1 MNTSNSTSTNNL
13 NLDFK
18 LKTDADNE
26 LSDSG
31 TNGTVYIS
39 MPDNISVEVYFET
52 DSRQNIN
59 LISIGDCYKKANQID
74 EDYDYTLLTEHEL
87 VIRSIID
94 KFLSDNPVDCGEYQ
108 EYDTAKS
115 LGFSNSDFLY
125 GN

>member
-1 MNTSNSTSTNNL
+1 MSTSKNTL
-13 NLDFK
+13 NTKSFK
-18 LKTDADNE
+18 LNTDADNE
-26 LSDSG
+26 LCDSG

-52 DSRQNIN
+52 DTRQNIN
-59 LISIGDCYKKANQID
+59 LISIGDAYKTVNQID
-74 EDYDYTLLTEHEL
+74 EDYDYTLLPEHDL

-94 KFLSDNPVDCGEYQ
+94 KFLFDNPVEDTEYQ

-115 LGFSNSDFLY
+115 LGFSNLDFLY